1 MSSGPS
7 LLIRFYANGGTGLG
21 YKAFYSFVIGHP
33 LDKSVQPITDC
44 GGYVEN
50 LGGTITML
58 DMVGE
63 GVKTYDCVW
72 LIRPPKNFLHMK
84 THMYLKVIT
93 FADMGECRRVIP
105 AFLPSSIGRRQSV
118 YVVEDKIQ
126 AREADKRVLVCT
138 LFSIIVENRKQCLR
152 TNVGRNARLGLIILL
167 VFAFV
172 SAGNTELVVKQGPTS
187 ALLPL
192 EILRHPASQVQ
203 PPRHREHVAP
213 VTSGFHV
220 SLRGTFGSS
229 SHLAIAYAA
238 FSYMGE
244 RNLRESSSRSI
255 RHCLSSDHSQTVS
268 RDRTFFAAIT
278 DA

>member
-1 MSSGPS
+1 MDVSSGARFRPPVIMSSGPS

-93 FADMGECRRVIP
+93 FADMGKRRRVI
-105 AFLPSSIGRRQSV
+105 FVFPSSSIARRRSV
-118 YVVEDKIQ
+118 YVVEDKIYK
-126 AREADKRVLVCT
+126 REKAV
-138 LFSIIVENRKQCLR
+138 
-152 TNVGRNARLGLIILL
+152 
-167 VFAFV
+167 
-172 SAGNTELVVKQGPTS
+172 
-187 ALLPL
+187 
-192 EILRHPASQVQ
+192 
-203 PPRHREHVAP
+203 
-213 VTSGFHV
+213 
-220 SLRGTFGSS
+220 RG
-229 SHLAIAYAA
+229 
-238 FSYMGE
+238 
-244 RNLRESSSRSI
+244 
-255 RHCLSSDHSQTVS
+255 
-268 RDRTFFAAIT
+268 
-278 DA
+278 

>member
-33 LDKSVQPITDC
+33 LDKSVKPITDC

-50 LGGTITML
+50 LGGAITMI

-72 LIRPPKNFLHMK
+72 LIRPPKSFLHMK
-84 THMYLKVIT
+84 THMYLKVVT
-93 FADMGECRRVIP
+93 FEDMGEPEEFRFPFLAFTSKLIRRC
-105 AFLPSSIGRRQSV
+105 F
-118 YVVEDKIQ
+118 
-126 AREADKRVLVCT
+126 T
-138 LFSIIVENRKQCLR
+138 
-152 TNVGRNARLGLIILL
+152 
-167 VFAFV
+167 
-172 SAGNTELVVKQGPTS
+172 AGNTELVVRQGPTS

-192 EILRHPASQVQ
+192 EILRHPASQLQ

-220 SLRGTFGSS
+220 SLRGTFGPS
-229 SHLAIAYAA
+229 SHLAISYAA

-244 RNLRESSSRSI
+244 RFERVSKRPVTIRSSSRYI
-255 RHCLSSDHSQTVS
+255 RSQIAS
-268 RDRTFFAAIT
+268 RARIFSVATI
-278 DA
+278 DAYPVN